1 MGVINQGQA
10 VIIIGF
16 LLILESNHILRSNM
30 ALTNY
35 RVYKWL
41 IFLLADTDQEEGMSK
56 VEINNAYFRDLDEIY
71 NTSIDSGMAATRRA
85 LENKEDNTP
94 RKANYDKEQFRY
106 IENSTFYNWRAA
118 IWKNFGL
125 SIQHPVVKGIA
136 KNTYI
141 LENKDELDKQKTLRE
156 IITFLAEDE
165 QRAYTEK
172 NPFKS
177 KRAGRPKKV
186 QPVSVDAMGF
196 VSSGSSNV
204 NYINPQLGYQYSE
217 EPEMVGI
224 IQFAMTIGEALVMN
238 YSKVMTKEEK
248 AHWNYTPEELFVL
261 EPQQLLH
268 INGRWYVAGD
278 LYQYSN
284 REKRRTVIYDVE
296 KIKLYEGKEDLD
308 VPSYKLQEGFDI
320 YNFLPSDW
328 NQYFNPDKV
337 VSLYLRVAG
346 AFLDANP
353 FCEAQEKIEDYKSV
367 LYNLYK
373 VFLKPDE
380 NFFIQYMAYGD
391 ELQLFHPYDKNEIPP
406 LVISEEQYHYLNDLR
421 KRGF

>member
-1 MGVINQGQA
+1 
-10 VIIIGF
+10 
-16 LLILESNHILRSNM
+16 M

-41 IFLLADTDQEEGMSK
+41 IFLLADTDQEQGMSK

-141 LENKDELDKQKTLRE
+141 LENKEELDKQKTLRE
-156 IITFLAEDE
+156 IIMFLAEDE

-177 KRAGRPKKV
+177 KRAGRPQKV
-186 QPVSVDAMGF
+186 QPAPVDAMGF
-196 VSSGSSNV
+196 VLSGSSNV
-204 NYINPQLGYQYSE
+204 NYFNPQLGYQYSE

-238 YSKVMTKEEK
+238 YSKVMSKEDMTNR
-248 AHWNYTPEELFVL
+248 NYTPEEVFVL
-261 EPQQLLH
+261 EPQQLLFT
-268 INGRWYVAGD
+268 NGRWYVAGD
-278 LYQYSN
+278 LYQYTN
-284 REKRRTVIYDVE
+284 QEKRRTVIYDVDKIQLYDGE
-296 KIKLYEGKEDLD
+296 KDIDT
-308 VPSYKLQEGFDI
+308 PSYKLQEGFDI
-320 YNFLPSDW
+320 FNLLPSDW
-328 NQYFNPDKV
+328 NEHFNPNKV
-337 VSLYLRVAG
+337 VSLYLKVAG
-346 AFLDANP
+346 SFLDKEA
-353 FCEAQEKIEDYKSV
+353 FCEAQEKTLVNVGMLFS
-367 LYNLYK
+367 LYK
-373 VFLKPDE
+373 VYLKPDE
-380 NFFIQYMAYGD
+380 NFFIQYMAYGE
-391 ELQLFHPYDKNEIPP
+391 ELRVFQPNDKVEKSSTDITNDQ
-406 LVISEEQYHYLNDLR
+406 ISYLNNLR
-421 KRGF
+421 KREL